1 MWAKLPKINKESGK
15 NREERV
21 KQSLHL
27 AKTDLVELNVVFPQI
42 PVTMALQ

>member
-21 KQSLHL
+21 KQSMHL
-27 AKTDLVELNVVFPQI
+27 AKTDLVELKVVFPQI
-42 PVTMALQ
+42 PATTVLQ